1 MLIFCKLKFTK
12 FTKIGNIVEIN
23 KKIGQKIKVFR
34 KKLGLQANKLS
45 ELLNISP
52 SYLNLIE
59 SGKRNID
66 GDLLLR
72 VCQELRIELSDITS
86 DKEINLNNAKIAI
99 SKFSKNKNIKNLDL
113 KIGPKIKAFRRQLGL
128 QANKFAEQLKISP
141 SYLNLIESGKRNID
155 GNLLIKISQ
164 ELRVELSD
172 LTSKE
177 DVNLENDITELL
189 DDQLFEGLD
198 ILGPEV
204 KDLVNTNPKIAKALI
219 KLGDN
224 FKQKDHEIVNKVE
237 NISGKI
243 IDSRKAA
250 FPGEVISDFLQENK
264 NFFPKLENFA
274 NNIFEKVKQNNRT
287 RYIALCE
294 FLNSEYGII
303 VKDIIPEEG
312 KPFSKIYK
320 TKEKELFLSDYLS
333 IETKKLHA
341 AAQIAQEGA
350 SKEIDEYLS
359 TFSFPSQEAKKL
371 TRVALLNYCGAA
383 ILMPYKLFH
392 KECKELKYDLEL
404 LQNTFA
410 TSFEQVAHRVTCLQ
424 DPDLPGIPF
433 HFLRVDVAGNIS
445 KRFSLSGIEIPR
457 YGGACPRWNVYSAFS
472 RPGVIQAAVSK
483 MTNGEKYVCIA
494 RTVEKGVGR
503 YGQKKS
509 MLSIGLGCEAKYA
522 KDFVYTENLD
532 LNDKKSELPIGVSCR
547 TCDRLDC
554 SQRAFPP
561 LHKKFDIDINSRGV
575 SVYVSE

>member
-1 MLIFCKLKFTK
+1 MSQLD
-12 FTKIGNIVEIN
+12 TKIG
-23 KKIGQKIKVFR
+23 KKIKTFR
-34 KKLGLQANKLS
+34 NKLGLQAKKLA
-45 ELLNISP
+45 EQIGISP

-59 SGKRNID
+59 SGKRKID
-66 GDLLLR
+66 GDLLLKIS
-72 VCQELRIELSDITS
+72 QELRIEFNDILE
-86 DKEINLNNAKIAI
+86 DKVDLNNSRKAIASFYRANNKNEIN
-99 SKFSKNKNIKNLDL
+99 L
-113 KIGPKIKAFRRQLGL
+113 KIGPKIKAFRRQLGI
-128 QANKFAEQLKISP
+128 QANVLAEQIGISP
-141 SYLNLIESGKRNID
+141 SYLNLIESGKRKID
-155 GNLLIKISQ
+155 GDLIIKVCEELKIN
-164 ELRVELSD
+164 LSD
-172 LTSKE
+172 LTSRS
-177 DVNLENDITELL
+177 DLNLENNISELL
-189 DDQLFEGLD
+189 GDELFEDLD

-224 FKQKDHEIVNKVE
+224 FKQKDHDIVNKVE
-237 NISGKI
+237 NLSGKI
-243 IDSRKAA
+243 IDSRKAS
-250 FPGEVISDFLQENK
+250 FPGEVVSDFLQENK

-274 NNIFEKVKQNNRT
+274 NSVFEKVKQNNRT
-287 RYIALCE
+287 RYIALCD
-294 FLNSEYGII
+294 FLKSEYGIK
-303 VKDIIPEEG
+303 VTDIIPEEN
-312 KPFSKIYK
+312 KPFSKIFK
-320 TKEKELFLSDYLS
+320 IDTKELFLSDYISL
-333 IETKKLHA
+333 ETKKLHA

-350 SKEIDEYLS
+350 SDHIEAYLS
-359 TFSFPSQEAKKL
+359 TFTFPSNESKKL

-392 KECKELKYDLEL
+392 QECRDLKYDLEL

-424 DPDLPGIPF
+424 DPKLPGIPF

-494 RTVEKGVGR
+494 KTVEKGVGR

-522 KDFVYTENLD
+522 KEFVYTENLD
-532 LNDKKSELPIGVSCR
+532 LTDKKSELPIGVSCR

-561 LHKKFDIDINSRGV
+561 LHKKLDVDINSRGV
-575 SVYVSE
+575 SVYVNE

>member
-1 MLIFCKLKFTK
+1 MVNFDKELGL
-12 FTKIGNIVEIN
+12 
-23 KKIGQKIKVFR
+23 KIKNYR
-34 KKLGLQANKLS
+34 RKLGLQAKKLAQQI
-45 ELLNISP
+45 NISP

-59 SGKRNID
+59 SGKRKID
-66 GDLLLR
+66 GDLLLKIS
-72 VCQELRIELSDITS
+72 QELRIDFSDLSLNEEIDINNSKKAIANFKSNQKIS
-86 DKEINLNNAKIAI
+86 DFN
-99 SKFSKNKNIKNLDL
+99 L
-113 KIGPKIKAFRRQLGL
+113 KIGPKIKAFRRQLGI
-128 QANKFAEQLKISP
+128 QANKLAEELGISA
-141 SYLNLIESGKRNID
+141 SYLNLIESGKRRID
-155 GNLLIKISQ
+155 GDLVIRVCKELKINL
-164 ELRVELSD
+164 ED
-172 LTSKE
+172 LTSKA
-177 DVNLENDITELL
+177 DLNLENNISELL
-189 DDQLFEGLD
+189 SDEIFEDLD

-204 KDLVNTNPKIAKALI
+204 KDLVNSNPKIAKALV

-224 FKQKDHEIVNKVE
+224 FKQKDIEIVNKVE

-250 FPGEVISDFLQENK
+250 FPGEVVSDFLQDNK
-264 NFFPKLENFA
+264 NFFPKLEDFA
-274 NNIFEKVKQNNRT
+274 NLIFEKIKQNNRT
-287 RYIALCE
+287 RYVALCG
-294 FLNSEYGII
+294 FLKSEYNIRVI
-303 VKDIIPEEG
+303 DIIPEES
-312 KPFSKIYK
+312 KPFSKIYDSK
-320 TKEKELFLSDYLS
+320 KKELLLSDYISL
-333 IETKKLHA
+333 ETKKLHA
-341 AAQIAQEGA
+341 AAQIAQVGA
-350 SKEIDEYLS
+350 AREIEDYLS
-359 TFSFPSQEAKKL
+359 SFKFPTEESKKL

-424 DPDLPGIPF
+424 DPELPGIPF
-433 HFLRVDVAGNIS
+433 HLLRVDIAGNIS

-494 RTVEKGVGR
+494 KTVEKGVGR

-522 KDFVYTENLD
+522 KEFVYTENLN
-532 LNDKKSELPIGVSCR
+532 LNDKKTEIPIGVSCR

-561 LHKKFDIDINSRGV
+561 LHKKFDVDINSRGV
-575 SVYVSE
+575 SVYVTDK

>member
-1 MLIFCKLKFTK
+1 MSKLD
-12 FTKIGNIVEIN
+12 
-23 KKIGQKIKVFR
+23 R
-34 KKLGLQANKLS
+34 
-45 ELLNISP
+45 
-52 SYLNLIE
+52 
-59 SGKRNID
+59 
-66 GDLLLR
+66 
-72 VCQELRIELSDITS
+72 
-86 DKEINLNNAKIAI
+86 
-99 SKFSKNKNIKNLDL
+99 
-113 KIGPKIKAFRRQLGL
+113 KIGPKIKAFRRQLGM
-128 QANKFAEQLKISP
+128 QANKLADELDISP
-141 SYLNLIESGKRNID
+141 SYLNLIEKGKRKID
-155 GNLLIKISQ
+155 GDLLIKVC
-164 ELRVELSD
+164 EKLRIELSD
-172 LTSKE
+172 LTSKT
-177 DVNLENDITELL
+177 DLNLENNISELL
-189 DDQLFEGLD
+189 SDELFEDLD

-224 FKQKDHEIVNKVE
+224 FKQKDHEIVNKLE

-274 NNIFEKVKQNNRT
+274 NIIFEKVKQNNRT
-287 RYIALCE
+287 RYIALCD
-294 FLNSEYGII
+294 FLKNEYGIT
-303 VKDIIPEEG
+303 VKDVIPEEG

-320 TKEKELFLSDYLS
+320 SKQKELFLSDYLS
-333 IETKKLHA
+333 LETKKLHA
-341 AAQIAQEGA
+341 AAQISQEGA
-350 SKEIDEYLS
+350 SKEIEEYLS
-359 TFSFPSQEAKKL
+359 SFNFPSEEAKKL

-424 DPDLPGIPF
+424 DPTLPGIPF

-494 RTVEKGVGR
+494 KTVEKGVGR

-509 MLSIGLGCEAKYA
+509 ILSIGLGCEAKYA
-522 KDFVYTENLD
+522 KEFVYTENLD

>member
-1 MLIFCKLKFTK
+1 MVNFDKELGL
-12 FTKIGNIVEIN
+12 
-23 KKIGQKIKVFR
+23 KIKNYR
-34 KKLGLQANKLS
+34 RKLGLQAKKLAQQI
-45 ELLNISP
+45 NISP

-59 SGKRNID
+59 SGKRKID
-66 GDLLLR
+66 GDLLLKIS
-72 VCQELRIELSDITS
+72 QELRIDFSDLSLNEEIDINNSKKAIANFKSNQKIS
-86 DKEINLNNAKIAI
+86 DFN
-99 SKFSKNKNIKNLDL
+99 L
-113 KIGPKIKAFRRQLGL
+113 KIGPKIKAFRRQLGI
-128 QANKFAEQLKISP
+128 QANKLAEELGISA
-141 SYLNLIESGKRNID
+141 SYLNLIESGKRRID
-155 GNLLIKISQ
+155 GNLVIRVCKELKINL
-164 ELRVELSD
+164 ED
-172 LTSKE
+172 LTSKA
-177 DVNLENDITELL
+177 DLNLENNISELL
-189 DDQLFEGLD
+189 SDEIFEDLD

-204 KDLVNTNPKIAKALI
+204 KDLVNSNPKIAKALV

-224 FKQKDHEIVNKVE
+224 FKQKDIEIVNKVE

-250 FPGEVISDFLQENK
+250 FPGEVVSDFLQDNK
-264 NFFPKLENFA
+264 NFFPKLEDFA
-274 NNIFEKVKQNNRT
+274 NLIFEKIKQNNRT
-287 RYIALCE
+287 RYVALCG
-294 FLNSEYGII
+294 FLKSEYNIR
-303 VKDIIPEEG
+303 VLDIIPEES
-312 KPFSKIYK
+312 KPFSKIYDSK
-320 TKEKELFLSDYLS
+320 KKELLLSDYISL
-333 IETKKLHA
+333 ETKKLHA
-341 AAQIAQEGA
+341 AAQIAQVGA
-350 SKEIDEYLS
+350 AREIEDYLS
-359 TFSFPSQEAKKL
+359 SFKFPTEESKKL

-424 DPDLPGIPF
+424 DPELPGIPF
-433 HFLRVDVAGNIS
+433 HLLRVDIAGNIS

-494 RTVEKGVGR
+494 KTVEKGVGR

-522 KDFVYTENLD
+522 KEFVYTENLN
-532 LNDKKSELPIGVSCR
+532 LNDKKTEIPIGVSCR

-561 LHKKFDIDINSRGV
+561 LHKKFDVDINSRGV
-575 SVYVSE
+575 SVYVTDK

>member
-1 MLIFCKLKFTK
+1 MINFDKE
-12 FTKIGNIVEIN
+12 IGL
-23 KKIGQKIKVFR
+23 KIKEYR
-34 KKLGLQANKLS
+34 KKLGLQAKKLAQQI
-45 ELLNISP
+45 NISP

-59 SGKRNID
+59 CGKRKID
-66 GDLLLR
+66 GDLLLKIS
-72 VCQELRIELSDITS
+72 QELRIDFSDIS
-86 DKEINLNNAKIAI
+86 LDMERDINNSKKAIANFSSKEKINELN
-99 SKFSKNKNIKNLDL
+99 L
-113 KIGPKIKAFRRQLGL
+113 KIGPKIKAFRRQLGI
-128 QANKFAEQLKISP
+128 QANKLATELGISP
-141 SYLNLIESGKRNID
+141 SYLNLIESGKRRID
-155 GNLLIKISQ
+155 GDLVIRVCKELKLNLD
-164 ELRVELSD
+164 D
-172 LTSKE
+172 LTSKS
-177 DVNLENDITELL
+177 DLNLENNISELL
-189 DDQLFEGLD
+189 SDELFEDLD

-204 KDLVNTNPKIAKALI
+204 KDLVNSNPKIAKALV

-224 FKQKDHEIVNKVE
+224 FRQKDHEIVSKVE

-250 FPGEVISDFLQENK
+250 FPGEVVSDFLQDNN

-274 NNIFEKVKQNNRT
+274 NLVFEKVKQNNRT
-287 RYIALCE
+287 RYVALCD
-294 FLNSEYGII
+294 LLKKDYGIKVI
-303 VKDIIPEEG
+303 DIIPEES

-320 TKEKELFLSDYLS
+320 TIKKELLLSDYLS
-333 IETKKLHA
+333 LETKKLHA

-350 SKEIDEYLS
+350 SNEIEEYLS
-359 TFSFPSQEAKKL
+359 TFKFPTNESKKL

-424 DPDLPGIPF
+424 DPNLPGIPF

-494 RTVEKGVGR
+494 KTVEKGVGR

-522 KDFVYTENLD
+522 KEFVYTENLD
-532 LNDKKSELPIGVSCR
+532 LYDKKSELPIGVSCR

-561 LHKKFDIDINSRGV
+561 LHKKFDVDINSRGV
-575 SVYVSE
+575 SVYVSDK

>member
-1 MLIFCKLKFTK
+1 MS
-12 FTKIGNIVEIN
+12 KIDN
-23 KKIGQKIKVFR
+23 
-34 KKLGLQANKLS
+34 
-45 ELLNISP
+45 
-52 SYLNLIE
+52 
-59 SGKRNID
+59 
-66 GDLLLR
+66 
-72 VCQELRIELSDITS
+72 
-86 DKEINLNNAKIAI
+86 
-99 SKFSKNKNIKNLDL
+99 
-113 KIGPKIKAFRRQLGL
+113 KIGPKIKAFRRQLGI
-128 QANKFAEQLKISP
+128 QANKLAEELNISP
-141 SYLNLIESGKRNID
+141 SYLNLIEKGERKID
-155 GNLLIKISQ
+155 GDLLLKVC
-164 ELRVELSD
+164 EKLRIELSD
-172 LTSKE
+172 LTSKT
-177 DVNLENDITELL
+177 DLNLENNISELL
-189 DDQLFEGLD
+189 SDELFEDLD

-224 FKQKDHEIVNKVE
+224 FKQKDHEIVNKLE

-274 NNIFEKVKQNNRT
+274 DNIFEKVKQNNRT
-287 RYIALCE
+287 RYIALCD
-294 FLNSEYGII
+294 FLKSEYGIT
-303 VKDIIPEEG
+303 VKDVIPEEG

-320 TKEKELFLSDYLS
+320 SKQKELFLSDYLS
-333 IETKKLHA
+333 LETKKLHA
-341 AAQIAQEGA
+341 AAQISQEGA

-359 TFSFPSQEAKKL
+359 SFSFPSEEAKKL

-509 MLSIGLGCEAKYA
+509 ILSIGLGCEAKYA
-522 KDFVYTENLD
+522 KEFVYTENLD

>member
-1 MLIFCKLKFTK
+1 MS
-12 FTKIGNIVEIN
+12 KID
-23 KKIGQKIKVFR
+23 
-34 KKLGLQANKLS
+34 S
-45 ELLNISP
+45 
-52 SYLNLIE
+52 
-59 SGKRNID
+59 
-66 GDLLLR
+66 
-72 VCQELRIELSDITS
+72 
-86 DKEINLNNAKIAI
+86 
-99 SKFSKNKNIKNLDL
+99 
-113 KIGPKIKAFRRQLGL
+113 KIGPKIKAFRRQLGM
-128 QANKFAEQLKISP
+128 QANKLAEELNISP
-141 SYLNLIESGKRNID
+141 SYLNLIEKGKRKID
-155 GNLLIKISQ
+155 GDLLIQVCEK
-164 ELRVELSD
+164 LRIELSD
-172 LTSKE
+172 LTSKT
-177 DVNLENDITELL
+177 DLNLENNISELL
-189 DDQLFEGLD
+189 SDELFEDLD

-204 KDLVNTNPKIAKALI
+204 KDLVSTNPKIAKALI

-224 FKQKDHEIVNKVE
+224 FKQKDHEIVNKLE

-294 FLNSEYGII
+294 FLNSEYGIV

-320 TKEKELFLSDYLS
+320 AKQKELFLSDYLS

-341 AAQIAQEGA
+341 AAQISQEGA
-350 SKEIDEYLS
+350 SKEIDEYLA
-359 TFSFPSQEAKKL
+359 TFNFPSDEAKKL

-383 ILMPYKLFH
+383 ILMPYELFH
-392 KECKELKYDLEL
+392 KECKDLKYDLEL
-404 LQNTFA
+404 LQNKFA

-424 DPDLPGIPF
+424 DPRLPGIPF

-575 SVYVSE
+575 SVYVSD